1 MNKREK
7 MLDRFNHEAKF
18 YKFLFIENSIII
30 FGLEGGN
37 RPLKKANIITFIKT
51 TIKTI
56 CIL

>member
-1 MNKREK
+1 